1 MYFDF
6 YTLAFKESTT
16 DCDKP
21 AVWGSNGSLSWSEFE
36 ACVKELKA
44 TLQSNEIAAGQPVII
59 YGHKETYYP
68 VAIIALMS
76 LNIPYIPVDTIYPA
90 VRIESIIRQTGSCM
104 IINCGNNPL
113 PVAIP
118 MELYFEDNIRIR
130 RNGIAP
136 VTVMAQSDDPVR
148 YIMFTS
154 GSTGEPK
161 GVQITRNAIHSFL
174 NWAQSDF
181 GFNTSDVFLNQSP
194 FTFDVSLFDILI
206 SFQYGAS
213 VFLVNRACTTGVKSF
228 FETMKQRGITVWTS
242 TPAFVYMFL
251 REKEFNCDYFPT
263 LKTFVFAGEILPVNT
278 VRILRKN
285 FPDARIINAYGPT
298 EATIITTWCEVT
310 DNMMNQPG
318 PLPIGYP
325 KKGANIFTIPD
336 DCSSESPGEIIIA
349 GAHVSSGY
357 YKNSEL
363 SAEKFFTHLNMSAFR
378 TGDLGYF
385 QNGLLFFAGRNDDQI
400 KLHGYRI
407 ELSEIDSIIAG
418 LNKVET
424 SVTVPVTINRE
435 VKRLISF
442 IVLLPEFRS
451 LANETIIGIKDQ
463 IRHLLP
469 SYMIP
474 GEIVSV
480 EKIPVSANFKVD
492 KNALL
497 EYYKSI

>member
-6 YTLAFKESTT
+6 YTLTFKETTT

-21 AVWGSNGSLSWSEFE
+21 AVWGSNGILSWNEFK
-36 ACVKELKA
+36 ACVEELKT
-44 TLQSNEIAAGQPVII
+44 TLQYNNIVAGQPVII
-59 YGHKETYYP
+59 YGHKETFYP

-76 LNIPYIPVDTIYPA
+76 LDIPYIPVDTIYPA
-90 VRIESIIRQTGSCM
+90 ARLESIIRQTGSC
-104 IINCGNNPL
+104 IIIRCGKEPL
-113 PVAIP
+113 PVSIP
-118 MELYFEDNIRIR
+118 MEISFEDNIRIR
-130 RNGIAP
+130 RNGIPPAA
-136 VTVMAQSDDPVR
+136 VLAQTDDPVR

-181 GFNTSDVFLNQSP
+181 GFNASDVFLNQSP

-213 VFLVNRACTTGVKSF
+213 VFLVNRSCTTGVKSF

-251 REKEFNCDYFPT
+251 REKEFNCEYFPT
-263 LKTFVFAGEILPVNT
+263 IKTFVFAGEILPVNT

-310 DNMMNQPG
+310 DDMMNQTG

-325 KKGANIFTIPD
+325 KKDARIFTDPE
-336 DCSSESPGEIIIA
+336 ESNTECPGEIIIA
-349 GAHVSSGY
+349 GAHVSLGY
-357 YKNSEL
+357 FNNHEL
-363 SAEKFFTHLNMSAFR
+363 TSEKFFSHGNMPAFR

-385 QNGLLFFAGRNDDQI
+385 QNGMLYFAGRNDNQI

-418 LNKVET
+418 LNAVET
-424 SVTVPVTINRE
+424 SVTVPVIINRE
-435 VKRLISF
+435 VKRLITF
-442 IVLLPEFRS
+442 VLLLPEFRS
-451 LANETIIGIKDQ
+451 SANETILNIKDQ

-474 GEIVSV
+474 GEIVSI

-497 EYYKSI
+497 DYYKSI